1 VTTVFV
7 VNWAQVIEIGV
18 AVSPLIVIGLQNLE
32 HNKYVAQS
40 QALMVLVKGCE
51 LVVNDMDAD
60 LSQVPAG
67 SGSEA
72 DVIHAAITTLRA
84 GYVETIDKLGGTA
97 VVTDDFL
104 KTLLQQVRLPGGA
117 QALVTDFFNGGAM
130 SSGTVSGGN
139 KMAAILRRNTPMLTR
154 MHRIL

>member
-1 VTTVFV
+1 MFV
-7 VNWAQVIEIGV
+7 VNWAQVVEIAL
-18 AVSPLIVIGLQNLE
+18 AVSPVIAIELRNLE
-32 HNKYVAQS
+32 HSKYVAKS
-40 QALMVLVKGCE
+40 QALMVLVKGAE
-51 LVVNDMDAD
+51 LVVNDMDAE
-60 LSQVPAG
+60 LSLAPAG
-67 SGSEA
+67 SGTEA
-72 DVIHAAITTLRA
+72 DVIQAAISTLRA

-130 SSGTVSGGN
+130 SSETVSGGN
-139 KMAAILRRNTPMLTR
+139 KMATILRRNAPMLTK

>member
-1 VTTVFV
+1 MFV

-18 AVSPLIVIGLQNLE
+18 AASPLVIIGLKILE
-32 HNKYVAQS
+32 HNKYVAKS
-40 QALMVLVKGCE
+40 QALLVLVKGCE

-67 SGSEA
+67 SGTEA
-72 DVIHAAITTLRA
+72 DVIQAAITTVRA
-84 GYVETIDKLGGTA
+84 GYVETIGKLGGSA

-117 QALVTDFFNGGAM
+117 QALVTDFFGGAG
-130 SSGTVSGGN
+130 STTVPGGT
-139 KMAAILRRNTPMLTR
+139 KMAAVLRRNAPMLTK